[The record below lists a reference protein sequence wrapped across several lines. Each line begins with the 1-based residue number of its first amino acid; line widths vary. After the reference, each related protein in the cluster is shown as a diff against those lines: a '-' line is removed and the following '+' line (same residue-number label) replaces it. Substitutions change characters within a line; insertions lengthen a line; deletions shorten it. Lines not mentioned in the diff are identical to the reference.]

1 MIFSVYLIRALM
13 NRNETIWIESVYIVW
28 SCFLKLFHNAVNK
41 FIRSTEKASAEIA
54 HSAFTSII

>member
-1 MIFSVYLIRALM
+1 MIFSAYLIRALM
-13 NRNETIWIESVYIVW
+13 NRNETIYIEAVYIVW

-41 FIRSTEKASAEIA
+41 FICSTEKTTAEIM